1 MRASHPLE
9 AAAEFASVFR
19 DEQTFRRWY
28 DAVAPRIYAYLY
40 GRCGADI
47 DLAQELTQQT
57 FIQAVRHRDA
67 YLGHS
72 DSVTWLIA
80 IARSQLADHF
90 RRMER
95 EGRRHLRLIREIA
108 PEDIDADAWRANDD
122 RAQIRAAMRRL
133 TPDQRAALVL
143 RYLDGLPVKDVAQVM
158 GRSEKSAEAIITRAR
173 QAFRAEY
180 EERDR
185 G

>member
-9 AAAEFASVFR
+9 TATEFAAVFR
-19 DEQTFRRWY
+19 DEQSFRRWY
-28 DAVAPRIYAYLY
+28 DAVAPRVYAYLY
-40 GRCGADI
+40 GRCGADT
-47 DLAQELTQQT
+47 DVAQDLTQQT
-57 FIQAVRHRDA
+57 FTQAVRHRDA

-90 RRMER
+90 RQLER

-108 PEDIDADAWRANDD
+108 PEEIDADAWRANDD
-122 RAQIRAAMRRL
+122 RTQIRAAMRSL
-133 TPDQRAALVL
+133 TPEQRVALVL

-173 QAFRAEY
+173 RAFRAGY
-180 EERDR
+180 AERDH